1 MTGRTKNRPDQEET
15 ISMTRIG
22 FIGLGRMGLP
32 MVRHL
37 VQAGH
42 AVRACDVSPAAQ
54 EAARGTGAEVHATPA
69 EAVADAEFVVS
80 MVPTGRH
87 VLDIHTG
94 PAGTLEGV
102 PAGCTVIDCSTIAVA
117 EARALHEAGRQKG
130 IAVLDAPV
138 SGGVMG
144 AEAGTL
150 TFMVGGAPSDLDRAR
165 PILEAMGRNIFHA
178 GAAGNG
184 QAAKICNNLL
194 AGISMIAVSE
204 AYTLAKRLGLDPA
217 TMRDIVSTATGSCHA
232 LVSYPPV
239 PGLLPNVPSSRGYR
253 NGFAADL
260 MLKDLRLA
268 EGAAMDTGSS
278 LPLGTLAASIYSLF
292 CGAGAGDLDYSGVIR
307 MIEGE
312 ETAAAVP

>member
-1 MTGRTKNRPDQEET
+1 M
-15 ISMTRIG
+15 SRIG

-32 MVRHL
+32 MLRNLVR
-37 VQAGH
+37 AGH
-42 AVRACDVSPAAQ
+42 AVCACDLSPAAR
-54 EAARGTGAEVHATPA
+54 EAAREAGAEVRPTAG
-69 EAVADAEFVVS
+69 EAVAAAEFVVS

-87 VLDIHTG
+87 VLEIFTG
-94 PAGTLEGV
+94 PGGV
-102 PAGCTVIDCSTIAVA
+102 LARLPAGCVIIESSTIAVA
-117 EARALHEAGRQKG
+117 EARALHEAGRERG

-150 TFMVGGAPSDLDRAR
+150 TFMVGGAAADLDRAR
-165 PILEAMGRNIFHA
+165 PILAAMGRNIFHA
-178 GAAGNG
+178 GDAGNG

-204 AYTLAKRLGLDPA
+204 AYTLAKRLGLDPG
-217 TMRDIVSTATGSCHA
+217 TMRDIVSTSTGSCHA

-239 PGLLPNVPSSRGYR
+239 PGLLPNVPSSREYR

-268 EGAAMDTGSS
+268 ERAAMDTGST
-278 LPLGTLAASIYSLF
+278 LPLGTLAASIYGLF
-292 CGAGAGDLDYSGVIR
+292 CGAGAGNLDYSGVIR
-307 MIEGE
+307 MIEGSE
-312 ETAAAVP
+312 PPVAIAGA